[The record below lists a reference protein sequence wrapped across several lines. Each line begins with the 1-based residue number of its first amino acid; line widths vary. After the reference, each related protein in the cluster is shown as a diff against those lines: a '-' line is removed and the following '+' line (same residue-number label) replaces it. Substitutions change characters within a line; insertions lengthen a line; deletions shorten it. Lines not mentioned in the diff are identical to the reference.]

1 MTSLHVLTQA
11 PDEVACG
18 TGVTDGRGRAVRYLR
33 MSVTDRCDMA
43 CVYCMPVGYQG
54 SPRAELLS
62 FEEMVRV
69 AVAFRAVGVRTV
81 RLTGGE
87 PLVRRDLV
95 SLVAA
100 MSRAAPGMDLA
111 LTTNAGLLERFA
123 GPLREAGLTRINV
136 SVDSVR
142 DDDFRRITRGGE
154 WRAVRAGILAAR
166 TAGFTELKTNTVV
179 LRHENLSQVR
189 EIAQWALAHALVPR
203 FIELMPLGEGAALM
217 ANHVPWAEVRDAL
230 GDLLGEAPPDHPA
243 DRGPAFYLPARGGGR
258 VGFITAVSN
267 QFCDVCD
274 RIRMT
279 AKGELR
285 ACLAS
290 PDGLSLRD
298 VMRAGATDDELVA
311 VLRDV
316 LAGKT
321 AHRFTESGFGQAPG
335 VVMTG
340 IGG

>member
-1 MTSLHVLTQA
+1 MNALRVLTQA
-11 PDEVACG
+11 PDELACG

-43 CVYCMPVGYQG
+43 CVYCMPVDYQG

-69 AVAFRAVGVRTV
+69 VVAFHAVGVRTV

-95 SLVAA
+95 GLVHA
-100 MSRAAPGMDLA
+100 MASSVEGLDLA
-111 LTTNAGLLERFA
+111 LTTNGGVLERFA
-123 GPLREAGLTRINV
+123 APLREAGLRRINI

-154 WRAVRAGILAAR
+154 WARVRAGIQAAR
-166 TAGFTELKTNTVV
+166 DAGFTELKSNTVV
-179 LRHENLSQVR
+179 LRRENLGQVR
-189 EIAQWALAHALVPR
+189 EIAQWALDHGLSPR

-217 ANHVPWAEVRDAL
+217 DNHVPWTEIREAL
-230 GDLLGEAPPDHPA
+230 GDLLDGEEAHRPA

-267 QFCDVCD
+267 HFCDVCD

-298 VMRAGATDDELVA
+298 VLRAGATDAQLVD
-311 VLRDV
+311 VLRDA
-316 LAGKT
+316 LAGKER
-321 AHRFTESGFGQAPG
+321 HRFAESGFGEAAR